1 MYTSLLHDACIL
13 TYIQVY
19 TSLLINVCIC
29 TYTYVRFLIDACMLM
44 YASLLN
50 YVCMLMYVS
59 VLMYVCM
66 CMLLVQMLTVQ
77 FQLGLCLQLAEGM
90 LYLAENSIVHPDL
103 ALRNCL

>member
-1 MYTSLLHDACIL
+1 MYA
-13 TYIQVY
+13 
-19 TSLLINVCIC
+19 
-29 TYTYVRFLIDACMLM
+29 YVRFLIELCT
-44 YASLLN
+44 
-50 YVCMLMYVS
+50 YVCLCVS